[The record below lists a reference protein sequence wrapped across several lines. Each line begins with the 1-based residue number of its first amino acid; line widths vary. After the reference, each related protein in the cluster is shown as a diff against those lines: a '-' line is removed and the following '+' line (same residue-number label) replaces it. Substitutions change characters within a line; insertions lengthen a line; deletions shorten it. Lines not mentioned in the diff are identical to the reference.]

1 MAVGKYETHVKPKLL
16 LIEAWAR
23 DGLTDLQIAEKLGI
37 SEASFYKYRTEHKE
51 FTESL
56 KNGKEVI
63 DVMVE
68 NALLKAA
75 LGYEYDETKETAAG
89 TEITTK
95 YAQPN
100 TTALI
105 FWLKNRKQR
114 EWRDK
119 QDVEHSGAIA
129 HEHKHDLKKLSP
141 KELADLEHIL
151 TKTADSG

>member
-1 MAVGKYETHVKPKLL
+1 MAVGKYKTHVEPKLL

-37 SEASFYKYRTEHKE
+37 SEASFYKYRNEHEE
-51 FTESL
+51 FTEAL

-63 DVMVE
+63 DTMVE

-75 LGYEYDETKETAAG
+75 LGYEYEEVTTEMTSLKSGENVYPAEVTKAVTKHAA
-89 TEITTK
+89 
-95 YAQPN
+95 PN

-105 FWLKNRKQR
+105 FWLKNRKPK

-119 QDVEHSGAIA
+119 QELEHSGGVNFVVNR
-129 HEHKHDLKKLSP
+129 KKVMP
-141 KELADLEHIL
+141 DAGD
-151 TKTADSG
+151 